1 MKREFRYIS
10 NPGIYAIY
18 IKSLNLL
25 VITTNA
31 KGQHGLICYI
41 N

>member
-25 VITTNA
+25 VITTNK